1 MGKWTGMS
9 AGSLKSMI
17 RHIDN
22 KIAYREEQI
31 AINRKLI
38 AGWEEDRVSLAE
50 ALDEIEGGGDE

>member
-50 ALDEIEGGGDE
+50 ALDEIEAGGDE